1 MESVTPGHDGFRP
14 LSSLLAIWPQ
24 KGLYRYQVWKAPDR
38 PLCHLSNP
46 PADLAGT
53 HGAPMILCTPT
64 FCPDQREAGPR
75 CRESALCI
83 CSLSLLTGKSS
94 ERPAAV
100 KGARVLRGE
109 ANPGRRGPFWNMGVK
124 GKGACHI
131 QVQDAV
137 TRAGVR
143 YVSFLHKTAHAI
155 RTNLF
160 ASATIATF
168 WWVRAIS

>member
-1 MESVTPGHDGFRP
+1 
-14 LSSLLAIWPQ
+14 
-24 KGLYRYQVWKAPDR
+24 
-38 PLCHLSNP
+38 
-46 PADLAGT
+46 
-53 HGAPMILCTPT
+53 MILCTPT

-83 CSLSLLTGKSS
+83 CSLSLLMEESS
-94 ERPAAV
+94 ERPGAV
-100 KGARVLRGE
+100 QGAPVLRGE

-124 GKGACHI
+124 GKGARQHHVQA
-131 QVQDAV
+131 QVAA
-137 TRAGVR
+137 TRTGAR

-168 WWVRAIS
+168 WWARAIS